1 MCAPIKGKC
10 YRDHSLQNISLPSS
24 KHTPQNTPRPPT
36 NTFPTP
42 TIIHFTQLHIPIHP
56 YLSSHLLHSLP
67 HFSFIPVI
75 LHSWKQCFHHF
86 FISIISIQ
94 FAPHALSCLSFCQ
107 VHVRLLIL
115 TRRLVSVAKAAVPL
129 LSFPSLIDHHPRW
142 IRHCRISSSSS
153 LISSLV
159 VFLSVNR
166 ILNSL
171 ISLRRRRTVLG
182 SLLR

>member
-1 MCAPIKGKC
+1 MNRTFLSP
-10 YRDHSLQNISLPSS
+10 
-24 KHTPQNTPRPPT
+24 PQNTLLKAHLAHPLTPSLPPQSSISHSIT
-36 NTFPTP
+36 HSHSSISVIPSTSFTP
-42 TIIHFTQLHIPIHP
+42 TLFIHSRYSTFVET
-56 YLSSHLLHSLP
+56 
-67 HFSFIPVI
+67 
-75 LHSWKQCFHHF
+75 FHHF

-129 LSFPSLIDHHPRW
+129 LSFPSLIDYHPRW

-159 VFLSVNR
+159 VFLSVSR
-166 ILNSL
+166 ILNSS

>member
-1 MCAPIKGKC
+1 MN
-10 YRDHSLQNISLPSS
+10 RTSLSP
-24 KHTPQNTPRPPT
+24 PQNTLLKTHLAHPLTPSLPPQSSISL
-36 NTFPTP
+36 NYTFPF
-42 TIIHFTQLHIPIHP
+42 IHICHPIYFIH
-56 YLSSHLLHSLP
+56 SHTFHSFPL
-67 HFSFIPVI
+67 FYIRGNN
-75 LHSWKQCFHHF
+75 CFHHF

-159 VFLSVNR
+159 VFLSVSR
-166 ILNSL
+166 ILNSS

>member
-1 MCAPIKGKC
+1 MN
-10 YRDHSLQNISLPSS
+10 RTSLSPPQNTLLKTHSS
-24 KHTPQNTPRPPT
+24 KHTSPT
-36 NTFPTP
+36 HQHLPYSHNHPF
-42 TIIHFTQLHIPIHP
+42 HTQLHIPIHP

-75 LHSWKQCFHHF
+75 LHSWKHCFHHF

-129 LSFPSLIDHHPRW
+129 LSFPLLIDHHPRW

-159 VFLSVNR
+159 VFLSVSR
-166 ILNSL
+166 ILNSS

>member
-1 MCAPIKGKC
+1 MIHKHNDNK
-10 YRDHSLQNISLPSS
+10 QNIPPHST
-24 KHTPQNTPRPPT
+24 KHTPRNTQPPT
-36 NTFPTP
+36 HQHLLHSLILPF
-42 TIIHFTQLHIPIHP
+42 HTQLHIPIHP
-56 YLSSHLLHSLP
+56 YPSSHLSHSLP

-75 LHSWKQCFHHF
+75 LHSWKHCFHHF
-86 FISIISIQ
+86 FISIISIR

-107 VHVRLLIL
+107 VHVRLLVL

-129 LSFPSLIDHHPRW
+129 LSFSSFIDYHPRW
-142 IRHCRISSSSS
+142 IRHCRIYSSSS

-159 VFLSVNR
+159 VFLSVSR
-166 ILNSL
+166 ILNSS